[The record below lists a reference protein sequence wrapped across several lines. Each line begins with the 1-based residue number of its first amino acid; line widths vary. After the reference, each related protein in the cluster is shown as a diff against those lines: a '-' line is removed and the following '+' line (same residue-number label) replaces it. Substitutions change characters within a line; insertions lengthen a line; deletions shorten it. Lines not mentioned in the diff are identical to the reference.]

1 MSGRYE
7 SAAAGRGNR
16 EIPAPV
22 LSLFRCPETFR
33 TGFLQTDE
41 NRVVCTGSGR
51 VYRYTAGVVDFVW
64 RSRESSLSQRLME
77 SELYSVGYET
87 LFRPALTRLVTTQ
100 TIETSMQLS
109 VAMLRPPVDG
119 MVLDIGCGTGN
130 FTRAMMQAMTPGTGL
145 CVGLDLSEPMIRT
158 AARFRDESGLDRMHL
173 VRGDA
178 QLLPFADGVF
188 DAVHTS
194 AALQLVPD
202 ARRAVVEMARVLR
215 PGGRVLVNTFVRSS
229 GGVSRR
235 MQNFMGRNTG
245 FQWFSPE
252 RLSGMLN
259 AAGLNVVEEVI
270 EGAAISMLA
279 QSRSV

>member
-1 MSGRYE
+1 MSEGYG
-7 SAAAGRGNR
+7 SASGVRGDR
-16 EIPAPV
+16 VIPGAI

-33 TGFLQTDE
+33 TGFLQSGARD
-41 NRVVCTGSGR
+41 VVCTGSGR
-51 VYRYTAGVVDFVW
+51 VYRYAHGVVDFVW
-64 RSRESSLSQRLME
+64 RTREPSLSQQLME
-77 SELYSVGYET
+77 SEFYSVGYET
-87 LFRPALTRLVTTQ
+87 VFRPALTRLVTAQ

-119 MVLDIGCGTGN
+119 AVLDIGCGTGN
-130 FTRAMMQAMTPGTGL
+130 FTRAMMQAMTPGTGV
-145 CVGLDLSEPMIRT
+145 CVGLDLSAPMIRT
-158 AARFRDESGLDRMHL
+158 AARFRDDAGLERMHL

-178 QLLPFADGVF
+178 QLLPFADDTF
-188 DAVHTS
+188 DAVHTA

-202 ARRAVVEMARVLR
+202 PRRAVQEMARVLK

-229 GGVSRR
+229 GGLSRR

-252 RLSGMLN
+252 RLSTLL
-259 AAGLNVVEEVI
+259 ADAGLCVVEEVI

-279 QSRSV
+279 QQR

>member
-1 MSGRYE
+1 MSEGYG
-7 SAAAGRGNR
+7 SASGVRGDR
-16 EIPAPV
+16 AIPGAV

-33 TGFLQTDE
+33 TGFLQSSSRDI
-41 NRVVCTGSGR
+41 VCTGSGR
-51 VYRYTAGVVDFVW
+51 VYRYADGVVDFVW
-64 RSRESSLSQRLME
+64 RTREPSLSQQLME
-77 SELYSVGYET
+77 SEFYSVGYET
-87 LFRPALTRLVTTQ
+87 VFRPALTRLVTAQ

-109 VAMLRPPVDG
+109 VAMLRPPADG
-119 MVLDIGCGTGN
+119 VVLDIGCGTGN

-145 CVGLDLSEPMIRT
+145 CVGLDLSAPMIRT
-158 AARFRDESGLDRMHL
+158 AARFRDAAELGRMHL

-178 QLLPFADGVF
+178 QLLPFADGSF

-202 ARRAVVEMARVLR
+202 PRRAVLEMARVLK

-229 GGVSRR
+229 GGLSRR

-252 RLSGMLN
+252 RLSALL
-259 AAGLNVVEEVI
+259 AEAGLGVVEEVI
-270 EGAAISMLA
+270 EGAAISLLA
-279 QSRSV
+279 QQR

>member
-1 MSGRYE
+1 MSDVYGSASAERMGRD
-7 SAAAGRGNR
+7 
-16 EIPAPV
+16 IPATV
-22 LSLFRCPETFR
+22 LSLFRCPETLR
-33 TGFLQTDE
+33 TGFLQSGAHE
-41 NRVVCTGSGR
+41 VVCTGSGR
-51 VYRYTAGVVDFVW
+51 VYRYEQGFVDFVW
-64 RSRESSLSQRLME
+64 RTREPSLSQRLME
-77 SELYSVGYET
+77 SEFYSVGYET
-87 LFRPALTRLVTTQ
+87 VFRPTLTRLVTAQ

-130 FTRAMMQAMTPGTGL
+130 FTRAMMQAMMPGTGL
-145 CVGLDLSEPMIRT
+145 CVGLDLSAPMVRT
-158 AARFRDESGLDRMHL
+158 AARFRDEAGLERMHL

-178 QLLPFADGVF
+178 QLLPFADDAF

-202 ARRAVVEMARVLR
+202 PRRAVLEMARVLR

-229 GGVSRR
+229 GGLSRR

-252 RLSGMLN
+252 RLSTLLN
-259 AAGLNVVEEVI
+259 GAGLYVVEEVI

-279 QSRSV
+279 EPR